1 MTDMI
6 EKMARAIHAASYHPD
21 DLNNS
26 IVEEHW
32 EVEKGK
38 AFKRAKAAL
47 SALEDPSEGML
58 RAVEPRPS
66 HWPKRGE
73 SPKHDAA
80 VDTDRMC
87 TKGKFVRMIKAA
99 KGEE

>member
-26 IVEEHW
+26 IVAEHW

-38 AFKRAKAAL
+38 ALKRAKAAL
-47 SALEDPSEGML
+47 SALEDPSIEMLSEGYMPIARL
-58 RAVEPRPS
+58 QYNGSV
-66 HWPKRGE
+66 G
-73 SPKHDAA
+73 
-80 VDTDRMC
+80 VDTLREC
-87 TKGKFVRMIKAA
+87 WAEMIKAA

>member
-6 EKMARAIHAASYHPD
+6 EKMARAIAAQDGIGEYAD
-21 DLNNS
+21 
-26 IVEEHW
+26 EHW
-32 EVEKGK
+32 DAYVGH
-38 AFKRAKAAL
+38 AKAAL
-47 SALEDPSEGML
+47 SALEDPSEAML

-99 KGEE
+99 KGKS